1 MSSQEI
7 GFLMDD
13 SLRDLQSARRFRDE
27 GVYAKSI
34 NDSYY
39 AVFYAAKA
47 ALLHLGVRSKDHRGV
62 RMAINQVVA
71 DGGLPP
77 GMEEVPGLLSGMRS
91 QAVYRY
97 ARRDWSEGD
106 ATDALTLAEGFVGT
120 VRKLITT

>member
-13 SLRDLQSARRFRDE
+13 SLRDLQSSRRFRDE

-47 ALLHLGVRSKDHRGV
+47 ALLHLEVRSKSHRSVQAG
-62 RMAINQVVA
+62 IDTVVA
-71 DGGLPP
+71 DNRLPQ
-77 GMEEVPGLLSGMRS
+77 GMGNTLSRLSRMRN

-97 ARRDWSEGD
+97 ARRDWTEGD
-106 ATDALTLAEGFVGT
+106 ATEALTLAEGFVGT
-120 VRKLITT
+120 VQKLIAK